1 VIVLPVDVP
10 VDPDV
15 EQAKDWLI
23 QELSGPQYQAA
34 RPTLFDLIAQAF
46 WDWLSSLQIGTV
58 QGPPAFGLG
67 IILVLVVGAIVVAFL
82 VFGVPKLNRRSSVT
96 GALFGE
102 DDERDSAAMR
112 RDAEA
117 AAARSDWSTAIAE
130 MFRAVARGLAERGVL
145 STTPGTTASGF
156 ASRATEALPT
166 LGDGFAASARAFDDV
181 RYLGRDGTREQ
192 YEQVSSLEADV
203 RRAKAQAQAEAV
215 SA

>member
-1 VIVLPVDVP
+1 MISPAYDVP

-34 RPTLFDLIAQAF
+34 RPTLFDRLAQAF
-46 WDWLSSLQIGTV
+46 WDWLNSLQIGTV
-58 QGPPAFGLG
+58 EGPPAFGLG
-67 IILVLVVGAIVVAFL
+67 IVLVLVVAAIVVALL

-102 DDERDSAAMR
+102 DDERDAASMR
-112 RDAEA
+112 RDAQA

-130 MFRAVARGLAERGVL
+130 MFRAIARGLAERGLV

-156 ASRATEALPT
+156 ASRAGEVMPSLSGQ
-166 LGDGFAASARAFDDV
+166 LVASSTAFDEV

-192 YEQVSSLEADV
+192 YEQVAALEAEA
-203 RRAKAQAQAEAV
+203 RRAKAQSEGV
-215 SA
+215 PV